1 MEATELRT
9 RIGPVQIGI
18 FLLALAA
25 GGVHLYLFL
34 IEGFLGDSS
43 MLPFYQVLFVG
54 NFFGYVSLAAALYLP
69 ISILE
74 RLRPG
79 VRVLLIA
86 MTAASII
93 SYFYVNVID
102 ALGNV
107 TQVIELLLIVLVT
120 IDAGMAR
127 KEHAEGGEGARG
139 GVLGAAI
146 ELVIGIAFGIVMV
159 QVIYWIARPLI
170 ESFV

>member
-1 MEATELRT
+1 MDVSEART

-18 FLLALAA
+18 ILLALAA

-34 IEGFLGDSS
+34 IEGFLGDGA

-69 ISILE
+69 ISLLA
-74 RLRPG
+74 RFRP
-79 VRVLLIA
+79 VIRILLIG

-107 TQVIELLLIVLVT
+107 TQVIEFLLIVLVT
-120 IDAGMAR
+120 VEAGMAR
-127 KEHAEGGEGARG
+127 KERAGGGEGAS
-139 GVLGAAI
+139 GVLSAAI
-146 ELVIGIAFGIVMV
+146 VQLVVGVVLGVVMV
-159 QVIYWIARPLI
+159 QIIYWIARPLI
-170 ESFV
+170 ESVV

>member
-18 FLLALAA
+18 ILLALAA
-25 GGVHLYLFL
+25 GGIHLYLFL

-54 NFFGYVSLAAALYLP
+54 NFFGYVSLAAALCLP
-69 ISILE
+69 ISMLA
-74 RLRPG
+74 RFRPAI
-79 VRVLLIA
+79 RVLLIA

-93 SYFYVNVID
+93 SYFYVNVIY

-120 IDAGMAR
+120 VDAGMAR
-127 KEHAEGGEGARG
+127 KERAEGGESGRG
-139 GVLGAAI
+139 VRAAAI
-146 ELVIGIAFGIVMV
+146 ELVIGIALGIVMV

-170 ESFV
+170 ESVI